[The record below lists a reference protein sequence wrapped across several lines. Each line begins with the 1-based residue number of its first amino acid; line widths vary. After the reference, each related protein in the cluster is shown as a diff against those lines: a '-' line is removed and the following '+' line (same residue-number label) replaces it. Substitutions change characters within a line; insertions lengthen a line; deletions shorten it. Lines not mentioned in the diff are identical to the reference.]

1 MSDITF
7 STRSA
12 ASSGTGPGWTAQ
24 AKGLAGSALAL
35 VWLMLAR
42 SRERQLLA
50 SLDARGL
57 RDIGLAREEAARE
70 ARKWFWQG

>member
-1 MSDITF
+1 MSDVTF
-7 STRSA
+7 GTQSA
-12 ASSGTGPGWTAQ
+12 ASSGTGPGCA
-24 AKGLAGSALAL
+24 ARARGLASSALAL
-35 VWLMLAR
+35 AWLMLSR
-42 SRERQLLA
+42 SRERQVLA